1 MATND
6 ARRNRRASNF
16 SVEETLALLKI
27 WREPE
32 MRDKVAAIARDKK
45 AVWDEI
51 ATLLHD
57 KGYPVRGGFRAGE
70 QIHAK
75 IKGLRNRYNTLHFRS
90 VIPGHKL
97 IGYTMSDITCY
108 CRLSGQAGGLV
119 EIF

>member
-75 IKGLRNRYNTLHFRS
+75 INWAKKPLQHSTLPVSYTRS
-90 VIPGHKL
+90 
-97 IGYTMSDITCY
+97 
-108 CRLSGQAGGLV
+108 
-119 EIF
+119 